1 MMRMHIQ
8 PNVAAFEAYANA
20 QIQIV
25 ETRVQ
30 ECAAVAGS
38 THGLPQTA
46 FLSEVSTQIGLIVDG
61 FNQSR
66 ISGSNVDKLLPQLK
80 NLRDALDKYLN
91 EIKAPKNWIF
101 RFMHPKVV
109 ARYESAADRVD
120 SLVESFE
127 ISQNQRFYDFVREVA
142 KETVA

>member
-1 MMRMHIQ
+1 MKMTIE
-8 PNVAAFEAYANA
+8 PNIAAFEAYAIA

-30 ECAAVAGS
+30 ECAAGSGS
-38 THGLPQTA
+38 TYSLPQAA

-61 FNQSR
+61 FNQSC
-66 ISGSNVDKLLPQLK
+66 ISGSNVEKLLPQLK
-80 NLRDALDKYLN
+80 NLRDALDNCLN

-101 RFMHPKVV
+101 RFMHSKVV

-127 ISQNQRFYDFVREVA
+127 ISQNNGFYEFVREVA